1 MRERIRDVDA
11 NLLLFLHALL
21 EERNL
26 TRAGARMAMTQPA
39 MSGAL
44 GRLRRHFDDELLVR
58 TGRDFELTA
67 LARELQPVVAEAVE
81 SAEALLGAQREFDPE
96 RSTRNFAVSVSEY
109 AMTVLAE
116 PLARAVQRSAPGC
129 LLSLDSLP
137 TDPSVLENHLMRRD
151 LVVGPLGFGLPG
163 KFQPLF
169 TDHLVCIV
177 ARDNPR
183 LAGGSLSLDDLRE
196 MPHALAVFS
205 AAGRHRRPLEIVAE
219 RFGLAERTVQVTV
232 DSLLTLPFAISG
244 TGLCGFVPARLAVRC
259 LEVLDL
265 AIARTPLDRVEITE
279 AAHWHPGKA
288 NDPAVLWLRE
298 LLYDVAIE
306 LEDRAPEIE
315 ETAQT

>member
-26 TRAGARMAMTQPA
+26 THAGTRMAMTQPA

-67 LARELQPVVAEAVE
+67 LARELQPLVAEAVE
-81 SAEALLGAQREFDPE
+81 SAEVLLGAEREFDPA
-96 RSTRNFAVSVSEY
+96 RSTRSFAVTVSEY

-116 PLARAVQRSAPGC
+116 PLARAVHRSAPGC

-137 TDPSVLENHLMRRD
+137 TDPSVLENHLTRRD

-163 KFQPLF
+163 RVQPLF
-169 TDHLVCIV
+169 TDHLVCLV

-183 LAGGSLSLDDLRE
+183 LDDGSLSLDDLRE
-196 MPHALAVFS
+196 MPHAVAEFS
-205 AAGRHRRPLEIVAE
+205 AAGTQKRPLEIVAE
-219 RFGLAERTVQVTV
+219 KFDLADRTVQVTV
-232 DSLLTLPFAISG
+232 TSLLTLPFAISG
-244 TGLCGFVPARLAVRC
+244 TGLCGFVPSRLAVRC
-259 LEVLDL
+259 LDVLDL

-288 NDPAVLWLRE
+288 NDPAVVWLRE

-306 LEDRAPEIE
+306 LEDRAPVLDDEG
-315 ETAQT
+315 